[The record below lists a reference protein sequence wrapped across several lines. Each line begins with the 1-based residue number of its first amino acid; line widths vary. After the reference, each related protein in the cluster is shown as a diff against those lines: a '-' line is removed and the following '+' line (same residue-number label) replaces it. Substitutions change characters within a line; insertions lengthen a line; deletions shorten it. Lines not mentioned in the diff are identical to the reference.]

1 MSDGLRELLT
11 DRLAEE
17 DMAPEIPISVA
28 ELHRRLL
35 PYALCRQRLGFA
47 SKAEY
52 DIGFLKLLVD
62 DESLHVPEVALLK
75 AARDELESP
84 EPGLALL
91 QRFAASEVRL
101 RARPSGSTRK
111 SPETGPPIAELETG
125 RSRGDHLPGLDDPLL
140 VPQDESADA
149 LGRVATVE
157 TTASDAPPDEII
169 LKFKPQTDPAI
180 RTRVLATLGAR
191 RTVPLGRTGALL
203 VELASELK
211 LRLDEARIELTIPQD
226 PPAIRADRTRLYQL
240 FSPQNAFEIKKDD
253 FRIRI
258 IP

>member
-52 DIGFLKLLVD
+52 DIGFLRLLVD

-157 TTASDAPPDEII
+157 TTASDAPVRKKESGSSAHCRSCDASLPNRSG
-169 LKFKPQTDPAI
+169 LRFCPQCGADQEHWPCPACGEEVE
-180 RTRVLATLGAR
+180 RGWSYC
-191 RTVPLGRTGALL
+191 ALCGKML
-203 VELASELK
+203 P
-211 LRLDEARIELTIPQD
+211 T
-226 PPAIRADRTRLYQL
+226 
-240 FSPQNAFEIKKDD
+240 
-253 FRIRI
+253 
-258 IP
+258 

>member
-1 MSDGLRELLT
+1 MEETMSDDLRELLAN
-11 DRLAEE
+11 RLAEE

-75 AARDELESP
+75 AARGELESP

-101 RARPSGSTRK
+101 RARPSGSKTE

-149 LGRVATVE
+149 LGRIATVE
-157 TTASDAPPDEII
+157 TPASDPPVREEEDGSSSRCRSCDAS
-169 LKFKPQTDPAI
+169 LPMRSGLRFCPQCGADQERWPCPACGEELE
-180 RTRVLATLGAR
+180 RGWSYC
-191 RTVPLGRTGALL
+191 ALCGKML
-203 VELASELK
+203 P
-211 LRLDEARIELTIPQD
+211 T
-226 PPAIRADRTRLYQL
+226 
-240 FSPQNAFEIKKDD
+240 
-253 FRIRI
+253 
-258 IP
+258 